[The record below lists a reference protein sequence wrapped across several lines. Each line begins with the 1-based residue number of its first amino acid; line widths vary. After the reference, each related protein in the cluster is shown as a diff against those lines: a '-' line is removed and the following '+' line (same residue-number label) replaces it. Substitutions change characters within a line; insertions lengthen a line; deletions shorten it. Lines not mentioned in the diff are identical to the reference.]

1 MNRVLG
7 AAVAYFA
14 IVFAAGFVLGAVRV
28 LLLEPTVG
36 ELGATLLEVPVILL
50 LSWVACGWI
59 LDRLGVPPARSSRL
73 LMGGV
78 AFGLLMGAE
87 VALSVLLF
95 DRTGTQ
101 MLEGWQSTVGAVG
114 LAGQLAFALMPV
126 LRR

>member
-1 MNRVLG
+1 MTRVLG
-7 AAVAYFA
+7 AGAGYFA

-36 ELGATLLEVPVILL
+36 ELGATLLEVPVMLL

-59 LDRLGVPPARSSRL
+59 LDRLRVPPARSSRL

-78 AFGLLMGAE
+78 AFGLLMAAE
-87 VALSVLLF
+87 LALSVLLF

-114 LAGQLAFALMPV
+114 LAGQLAFALIPV